1 MQLILPILGLALIL
15 FLIQE
20 GLRRAGKWVTWIAIL
35 GLPLALTPY
44 WLTCNEFGIFE
55 WGKLYTILITACWL
69 TALRFTRLYHRPW
82 ARLGL
87 TALFGLNILEAVVVD
102 LAAGQLASSLNA
114 AAGLLLIVMLPRSPH
129 AISRH
134 GKFADLNYEGVSLTW
149 IIAFTLW
156 NLTFLYVNYP
166 VIFGHHIAVL
176 GVPMIVSLFKRQRW
190 LEVRINLLALD
201 LLMLA
206 TFASLLIPPL
216 DTARW
221 HDPKLDIVAG
231 GATLTLSML
240 CLMEKAFMSRIGE
253 RASVGGKGFKSENHP
268 PFQWGDPHNKKSH

>member
-1 MQLILPILGLALIL
+1 MQLILPILGLGLIL

-20 GLRRAGKWVTWIAIL
+20 VLRQAGKWVTLIAIL

-44 WLTCNEFGIFE
+44 WMTSNEFGVFE

-69 TALRFTRLYHRPW
+69 TALRFTKLYHRPW

-87 TALFGLNILEAVVVD
+87 TTLFGLNILEAVIVD

-114 AAGLLLIVMLPRSPH
+114 AAGLLLIAMLPRSPH

-149 IIAFTLW
+149 IMTFTWW
-156 NLTFLYVNYP
+156 NLTFLFINYP
-166 VIFGHHIAVL
+166 IIFGHHIAVL
-176 GVPMIVSLFKRQRW
+176 GVPLIVSLFKRQNW
-190 LEVRINLLALD
+190 LQMRINLLALD
-201 LLMLA
+201 LLTLA

-216 DTARW
+216 DTTRW
-221 HDPKLDIVAG
+221 HDPNWALVAA
-231 GATLTLSML
+231 GATLTLSFL
-240 CLMEKAFMSRIGE
+240 CVVE
-253 RASVGGKGFKSENHP
+253 KGFVKPVVERECDVDYHP
-268 PFQWGDPHNKKSH
+268 LAGSHR